1 MNLPASWKATV
12 MDDGEN
18 PQLTLRPRL
27 GVRSS
32 QDLAAPSFLDAWIER
47 ARATGIQQIITMS
60 HTLSLHRQ
68 GLLADY
74 VVGTSSSP
82 LERTNDWAER
92 RGRKQVRSP
101 IKMRTRGH
109 ASPRRGQ
116 RAPWTWEP
124 DVRMSLRADDPDQ

>member
-1 MNLPASWKATV
+1 VNLPASWKATV

-82 LERTNDWAER
+82 LERTNNKIKTLQRTAE
-92 RGRKQVRSP
+92 GY
-101 IKMRTRGH
+101 G
-109 ASPRRGQ
+109 GQ
-116 RAPWTWEP
+116 EF
-124 DVRMSLRADDPDQ
+124 LRLWIFALHDSRYELVG